1 MNTPQ
6 PLHRQLLGKRG
17 EDIAASYLRRQGYRI
32 VFQNFKARYGELDIV
47 ALDKNIL
54 VFVEVKTR
62 IGTQYGTPEEAI
74 TPRKI
79 RELVKT
85 AQYFTLT
92 HPTLPE
98 EQRMD
103 VIAIEMNDREEMVR
117 LNHIKNITG

>member
-17 EDIAASYLRRQGYRI
+17 EDIAASYLQRQGYRI
-32 VFQNFKARYGELDIV
+32 VFRNFKARYGELDIV
-47 ALDKNIL
+47 ALDQNTL

-62 IGTQYGTPEEAI
+62 VGTQYGTPEEAL

-85 AQYFTLT
+85 AQFFTLT
-92 HPTLPE
+92 HPTFPE

-103 VIAIEMNDREEMVR
+103 AIAIEMNSQEEIVR